1 MLKRFHE
8 ATYIHRHS
16 EINKKALFPSP
27 LAENTKQLNVK
38 MLDLQTFC
46 AYNDRGSIKT
56 VK

>member
-8 ATYIHRHS
+8 TTYIHRHS

-46 AYNDRGSIKT
+46 AYNDRGSIET